1 MGSRLTRLCFVS
13 VLQAM
18 AVMGKAMKAAMKG
31 MKAKKVV
38 SARLAKRHVFAGKAE
53 KSKGGLKKSDL
64 VKNKGGKIVSK
75 KLSARGKAS
84 PWIAACKAARAA
96 LKIKGFAVIKK
107 GSPLYNKAKE
117 LYKK

>member
-1 MGSRLTRLCFVS
+1 MGKAT
-13 VLQAM
+13 
-18 AVMGKAMKAAMKG
+18 KAMKAM
-31 MKAKKVV
+31 KVV
-38 SARLAKRHVFAGKAE
+38 SARSAKRHVFAGKSG
-53 KSKGGLKKSDL
+53 KTRSGLKKTDL
-64 VKNKGGKIVSK
+64 VKNKSGKIVSK

-117 LYKK
+117 LYKKK